1 VDPILHCVDAADVR
15 AKSVAD
21 FFEPAE
27 RGVQH
32 ASLRAA
38 NRRAVLTAITFNPG
52 ISNAEVSRRTG
63 LAPQTASAIV
73 AELEDDGL
81 VVRGEVLR
89 GRRGQPAT
97 PLYLDFSGGYGIGCE
112 VSWRHIDVMLI
123 NLGSE
128 EIAHHRRDYTW
139 PDATTIVA
147 EAAAAIAAIAA
158 QVPAGKRHLLA
169 GVGLATPSSIANNI
183 VSAGAPAEQ
192 VPLWR
197 ALDLR
202 AEIEAATSLPTI
214 WLNNGNAACFA
225 AMLFTAP
232 PRPPNMVHLFVSTF
246 LGAGMTANH
255 ALWEGPTGNAGN
267 LGSMLVCDRDGKRRT
282 AADIASARGLA
293 RALAAAGIELPSGNP
308 ANWPW
313 QDWEPHVAAWLD
325 AAGLALAQVLFNTG
339 AVLEY
344 DRAIIDSA
352 FPAPIVARLVQATE
366 AGLDQLA
373 EFHPRRPIVA
383 AGTLGTRAAPLGAAQ
398 MQLFR
403 KYLSRD
409 LADMLGEAV

>member
-1 VDPILHCVDAADVR
+1 LR
-15 AKSVAD
+15 LTWGQKSVSD

-38 NRRAVLTAITFNPG
+38 NRRAVLTAITFHPG

-73 AELEDDGL
+73 GELEDEGL

-97 PLYLDFSGGYGIGCE
+97 PLYLDYSGGFGIGCE
-112 VSWRHIDVMLI
+112 VSWRHIEVVLI

-128 EIAHHRRDYTW
+128 EIARHRRDYAW
-139 PDATTIVA
+139 PDANTIAA
-147 EAAAAIAAIAA
+147 EAVAAIADLAA
-158 QVPAGKRHLLA
+158 QLPPDQRQRLA
-169 GVGLATPSSIANNI
+169 GVGLATPSNI
-183 VSAGAPAEQ
+183 PRNILRAGAPAEQ
-192 VPLWR
+192 AALWQK
-197 ALDLR
+197 LDLR
-202 AEIEAATSLPTI
+202 AAIEAGTDLPTI

-225 AMLFTAP
+225 AMLFTPP

-246 LGAGMTANH
+246 LGAGITANH
-255 ALWEGPTGNAGN
+255 SLWEGPTGNAGN
-267 LGSMLVCDRDGKRRT
+267 LGSMLVCDRDGKHRT

-293 RALAAAGIELPSGNP
+293 RSLAAAGIELPAGNP
-308 ANWPW
+308 ADWPW
-313 QDWEPHVAAWLD
+313 QLWEPQVADWLEG
-325 AAGLALAQVLFNTG
+325 AGMALAQVLFNTG

-344 DRAIIDSA
+344 DRAIIDSS
-352 FPAPIVARLVQATE
+352 FPRDIVERLVEATE
-366 AGLDQLA
+366 RGFDQLA
-373 EFHPRRPIVA
+373 DFHSRRPRIV
-383 AGTLGTRAAPLGAAQ
+383 AGTLGSRATALGAAQ

-409 LADMLGEAV
+409 LGDMLGDEV